1 MENQNEDR
9 PTFSENYEKKI
20 VEIVRKY
27 YNEADAALIL
37 QGRKQAKDELKHGGK
52 REIHDIICSGKMK

>member
-9 PTFSENYEKKI
+9 PIFSENYEKKI

-27 YNEADAALIL
+27 YNKEDAALIL
-37 QGRKQAKDELKHGGK
+37 QGRKQAKDELKEKYGGNLN
-52 REIHDIICSGKMK
+52 I

>member
-20 VEIVRKY
+20 GEIVRKY
-27 YNEADAALIL
+27 YNKEDADLIL
-37 QGRKQAKDELKHGGK
+37 QGRKQAKDELKEKYDGNLK
-52 REIHDIICSGKMK
+52 WILPEN